1 MIDGNN
7 MHNELIEVARFFTAS
22 DAHILRA
29 LLEVEYIQVAI
40 FDEQYSSLTPVDSV
54 ISGGIKLLILNSD
67 IDKAEPII
75 QNYYDNLKIEPGY
88 VCPKC
93 QSLDVSRDYLGQVK
107 MFVYTVFGAIL
118 GTGFNRKIPQYMKCH
133 SCGDTW

>member
-1 MIDGNN
+1 MDAKKKQQ
-7 MHNELIEVARFFTAS
+7 EFIEAARFFTAS

-29 LLEVEYIQVAI
+29 LLEVEDVEVVI
-40 FDEQYSSLTPVDSV
+40 FDEQFSSLTPVDSV

-75 QNYYDNLKIEPGY
+75 QNYYDNLKIEKGH

-93 QSLDVSRDYLGQVK
+93 QSLDVSRDYMGQVK
-107 MFVYTVFGAIL
+107 MFGYAILGAIL
-118 GTGFNRKIPQYMKCH
+118 GTGFNRKTPEYMKCN
-133 SCGDTW
+133 SCGYKW